1 MVSGH
6 GVSRHHLCADTLYHR
21 RLQFKAIGGLAAHVK
36 AFQAPGIVSVCN
48 TLLNCL
54 PFKLGEHDTDIQ
66 HGPAHWGRGVELLRG
81 GNKLHIVFLKQ
92 LHHICEVQNGAA
104 YSVQLVNDYPAN
116 LALADLAKELLELG
130 PVGILSRIALV
141 LENPATASLQLIL
154 AEINLALNA
163 DTVLAVY
170 RLSRINY
177 IFSNIHVVL
186 LSCGNGATNLQ
197 VYYTIDSPGQQCCG
211 ALVPFVPGHPVFAKY
226 LIQTAF
232 NLFFPFLLFL
242 GGKYRRKTLQHNG
255 FPLKRDGLGFA
266 LISNGLHHRSLL
278 FKVG

>member
-36 AFQAPGIVSVCN
+36 TFQAPGVVSVCD
-48 TLLNCL
+48 TLLDSL
-54 PFKLGEHDTDIQ
+54 PFKLGEYNTDIQ
-66 HGPAHWGRGVELLRG
+66 HGPAHRGRGVELLCG

-92 LHHICEVQNGAA
+92 LHHVRKVQNGAA
-104 YSVQLVNDYPAN
+104 YSVQFVDNYPAH
-116 LALADLAKELLELG
+116 LAFAYLAKELLELG

-170 RLSRINY
+170 
-177 IFSNIHVVL
+177 
-186 LSCGNGATNLQ
+186 T
-197 VYYTIDSPGQQCCG
+197 T
-211 ALVPFVPGHPVFAKY
+211 
-226 LIQTAF
+226 
-232 NLFFPFLLFL
+232 
-242 GGKYRRKTLQHNG
+242 GKN
-255 FPLKRDGLGFA
+255 PA
-266 LISNGLHHRSLL
+266 N
-278 FKVG
+278 